1 MLRARVCVCVCVCVR
16 ARARVCVCVRACVR
30 LCVRVCVCVC
40 ARAHARVRANVRVF
54 SPFQCNLFFLK
65 IHEVNM
71 LVKSEC
77 SSNSV
82 CPQIIIVFFE
92 QKSNTATTD
101 NKCHAGFY
109 NSVLGTVSLV
119 AVSVSAKGQDKALN
133 NGQTSTVS

>member
-1 MLRARVCVCVCVCVR
+1 MCVCVCVR
-16 ARARVCVCVRACVR
+16 A
-30 LCVRVCVCVC
+30 CVCVC

-54 SPFQCNLFFLK
+54 SHFQFNLFFLK

-82 CPQIIIVFFE
+82 CPQIIIDFFE
-92 QKSNTATTD
+92 QKSTTATTD